1 MVSLIITALPVVG
14 RETAIIN
21 RPTPEISVHV
31 STANDILDNMRPFPA
46 DAQASVDHLFAFAA
60 NPKQQ
65 AYTPSKAEAL
75 VKFVIRACV
84 DDSGWKLPPLAGA
97 EGAAYVVTITT
108 PLQQYLNLNFNPG
121 IPDYAVF
128 PAALRYST
136 WLDSNAMQRAYSLIN
151 TGPTGTLDYVTGK
164 MNGTE
169 EITPNPESG
178 SYFSYTNSRTFLR
191 GTIDGHDVLFSCA
204 ETTSPSTLSN
214 RGVLVGPLDQA
225 LFYYSERQG
234 LNLAGMT
241 WMTSQIFHSTTL
253 SVYIA
258 LNSNETAVASFAWLN
273 AGWKGLNVT
282 RTQHI
287 LNSQKTTL
295 DFSRKIAESPH
306 ITPENLVTL
315 INDVKALPDSTVNDD
330 YGKYLDYVKAW
341 RDRGKKGFFG
351 CSMLQ
356 ELFDEKANQSIPPS
370 YRRALLVQERVR
382 ILLGIP
388 TWSAVPSLTAVHPE
402 LTTL

>member
-1 MVSLIITALPVVG
+1 
-14 RETAIIN
+14 
-21 RPTPEISVHV
+21 
-31 STANDILDNMRPFPA
+31 
-46 DAQASVDHLFAFAA
+46 
-60 NPKQQ
+60 
-65 AYTPSKAEAL
+65 
-75 VKFVIRACV
+75 
-84 DDSGWKLPPLAGA
+84 
-97 EGAAYVVTITT
+97 
-108 PLQQYLNLNFNPG
+108 
-121 IPDYAVF
+121 
-128 PAALRYST
+128 
-136 WLDSNAMQRAYSLIN
+136 
-151 TGPTGTLDYVTGK
+151 

-241 WMTSQIFHSTTL
+241 WMTSQILHSTTL
-253 SVYIA
+253 RVYIA